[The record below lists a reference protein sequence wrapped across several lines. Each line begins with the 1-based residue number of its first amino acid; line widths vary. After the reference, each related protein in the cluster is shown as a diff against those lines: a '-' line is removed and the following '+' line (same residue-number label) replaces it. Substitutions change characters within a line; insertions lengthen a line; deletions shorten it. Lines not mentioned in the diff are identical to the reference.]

1 MTDKKEYAKA
11 ISCMP
16 GCEFHDVIDS
26 TNIRAKEL
34 ARAGAAE
41 YSCVFAD
48 EQTKGRGRMDR
59 HWSSEAG
66 RGIYMTMI
74 IRPEDTPASHS
85 PIYSMGAALAVCD
98 TLTDFGLSPSIKW
111 PNDVLLDGKKL
122 CGILSEAGLDAC
134 GLIDYIAVGIG
145 INVSGTRFEGL
156 PWACSIESV
165 TGKKTPARGDIA
177 VSLVKNLKKVFGMI
191 NNNDCRRI
199 LDLVS
204 QRMVTLG
211 KPIQAERDGDA
222 VRGIALKL
230 LDDCSLLMKTDEG
243 KETALTYGE
252 VSVRGIMGY
261 SPE

>member
-1 MTDKKEYAKA
+1 MTEKKEYAKA
-11 ISCMP
+11 IISMP

-48 EQTKGRGRMDR
+48 EQTRGRGRMDR
-59 HWSSEAG
+59 HWLSEAG

-74 IRPEDTPASHS
+74 VRPKDTPASQS
-85 PIYSMGAALAVCD
+85 PIYSMGASLAVCD
-98 TLTDFGLSPSIKW
+98 TLSGFGLSPSIKW
-111 PNDVLLDGKKL
+111 PNDVLLDGRKL
-122 CGILSEAGLDAC
+122 CGILSEAGLCAD
-134 GLIDYIAVGIG
+134 GFIDYIAVGIG

-156 PWACSIESV
+156 PWACSVESV
-165 TGKKTPARGDIA
+165 TEKQPPARGEIA
-177 VSLVKNLKKVFGMI
+177 VSLVQNLKKIFGAI
-191 NNNDCRRI
+191 KNNRRRRI

-211 KPIQAERDGDA
+211 KPILAERDGDA
-222 VRGIALKL
+222 VRGTAMKL
-230 LDDCSLLMKTDEG
+230 LDDCSLLMETDEG
-243 KETALTYGE
+243 KELVLIYGE

-261 SPE
+261 SPK